1 MFVIPCYLI
10 YSFKSE
16 LWFFCL
22 YYDSALALCFS
33 HTTDEHCFVYTY
45 KHIYL
50 FSIASLR
57 HCTKLLLAHFLL
69 HVSFFFLQRHR
80 QSKVRQHAGVSDQIW
95 TLLELLSK
103 TKAYVEFFRTVADI
117 LAKEA
122 KDILNGESL
131 IAGTHS
137 FNKLHGFSLVDL
149 FSVCNFEY

>member
-1 MFVIPCYLI
+1 MSIVL
-10 YSFKSE
+10 
-16 LWFFCL
+16 
-22 YYDSALALCFS
+22 
-33 HTTDEHCFVYTY
+33 YTY

-57 HCTKLLLAHFLL
+57 HCTKLLHFLL
-69 HVSFFFLQRHR
+69 HVSFLFLQRHR

-103 TKAYVEFFRTVADI
+103 TKAYVEFFRTVAEI

-137 FNKLHGFSLVDL
+137 FNKLIEFSLIDL
-149 FSVCNFEY
+149 FYVRNLMTLNINTFCYTNLSLLLTKKEA

>member
-1 MFVIPCYLI
+1 MTQH
-10 YSFKSE
+10 
-16 LWFFCL
+16 W
-22 YYDSALALCFS
+22 LCVFR
-33 HTTDEHCFVYTY
+33 TQLMTIVLYTY

-69 HVSFFFLQRHR
+69 HVSFLFLQRHR

-95 TLLELLSK
+95 TLLELFSK
-103 TKAYVEFFRTVADI
+103 TKAYVEFFRTVAEI

-149 FSVCNFEY
+149 FSVRNFEY